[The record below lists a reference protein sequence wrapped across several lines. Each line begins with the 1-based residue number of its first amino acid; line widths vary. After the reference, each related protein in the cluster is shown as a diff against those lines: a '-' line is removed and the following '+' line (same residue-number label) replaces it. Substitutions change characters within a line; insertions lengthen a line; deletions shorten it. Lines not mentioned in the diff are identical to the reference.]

1 MIPCGRCTNCRNGAA
16 GICLAK
22 DPAPVSAL
30 VPISAPASAPPR
42 IVARYCRCGQPLY
55 GKVRFCDR
63 CRRIR
68 NRETAR
74 RRMAEFRKLPVTKNR
89 AAEARKH

>member
-1 MIPCGRCTNCRNGAA
+1 MIPCGRCTNCRAGAP

-22 DPAPVSAL
+22 EPASISAPAPVSAP
-30 VPISAPASAPPR
+30 VAGPPR
-42 IVARYCRCGQPLY
+42 IVARYCRCGHPLY

-63 CRRIR
+63 CRQIR

-74 RRMAEFRKLPVTKNR
+74 LRMAEFRKLPVTKNR
-89 AAEARKH
+89 EENP